1 MVKRCLQS
9 YILALEFC
17 GNGPVKS
24 PTYCDPTP
32 CSNGGN
38 CCETGD
44 SYYCECAMCWTGNN
58 CTEFLEECRTPI
70 TPSPTPSPL
79 SWDPNP
85 CSNGGSCS
93 EVNGSYYCDCAIC
106 WTGDNCTQMA
116 DECTP
121 ATDTRCTTECL
132 NGGTCVLTEI
142 SESLCD
148 CAVGFTGSTCET
160 KLPSCP
166 VHYCHN
172 GGICFLV
179 HGQSVC
185 LCRSQFTGS
194 TCETVVCEAEA
205 DVPVYPGSSVTYS
218 WSWTE
223 GGRTQTRPCPD
234 ICREL
239 IDYPSGAVVERLC
252 HRDSGQ
258 WLDTDFTA
266 CGLTATALQLCE
278 ASQVCI

>member
-1 MVKRCLQS
+1 M
-9 YILALEFC
+9 
-17 GNGPVKS
+17 KS

-32 CSNGGN
+32 CCNGGN
-38 CCETGD
+38 CTETGD
-44 SYYCECAMCWTGNN
+44 SYYCECAMCWTREN
-58 CTEFLEECRTPI
+58 CTEFLEECSTPI
-70 TPSPTPSPL
+70 TPSPTPTTL
-79 SWDPNP
+79 SCDPNP

-93 EVNGSYYCDCAIC
+93 KVNGSSYCDCAIC
-106 WTGDNCTQMA
+106 WTGDNCTQIA
-116 DECTP
+116 DEC
-121 ATDTRCTTECL
+121 TDTRCTTECL
-132 NGGTCVLTEI
+132 NGGTCILTEN

-148 CAVGFTGSTCET
+148 GVIGFTGSTCET

-172 GGICFLV
+172 GGTCFLV

-185 LCRSQFTGS
+185 LCRPQFTGS
-194 TCETVVCEAEA
+194 QCETVLCEAEA

-223 GGRTQTRPCPD
+223 GGRSQTQPCPD
-234 ICREL
+234 ICQEL

-252 HRDSGQ
+252 HGDSGQ
-258 WLDTDFTA
+258 WLGTDFTA
-266 CGLTATALQLCE
+266 CGLTITALQLCE